1 MAKVITHCSTFRF
14 PTYQERELFARD
26 TFSSQYNFI
35 AFRYDHNNPDEPYV
49 IEYFDINN
57 GETYGENDSEC
68 ELTWGNA
75 IQNLDKNLSLPLDT
89 NYDLTDDMSLGA
101 MMLFGHDY

>member
-57 GETYGENDSEC
+57 GETYGENDPEY
-68 ELTWGNA
+68 EFTWGNTTEDLERKTHILSDAECLA
-75 IQNLDKNLSLPLDT
+75 IEGMYAND
-89 NYDLTDDMSLGA
+89 
-101 MMLFGHDY
+101 